1 MGRLALFLCN
11 IPAIRADVKTERVP
25 LPIAAKRIY
34 KSRRLQTMYQ
44 TASYTEPNVSVSVVD
59 RFATEPVTAIQ
70 VADEPLSEEE
80 LHTLF
85 EQAMSDR
92 LLAFGARLSRSSES
106 LTTLSEM
113 SGQRART
120 TAVESFP
127 STMPLK
133 LSAGIWWSLMN

>member
-1 MGRLALFLCN
+1 
-11 IPAIRADVKTERVP
+11 
-25 LPIAAKRIY
+25 
-34 KSRRLQTMYQ
+34 MYQ
-44 TASYTEPNVSVSVVD
+44 TASYTEPNVSVSVVVD

-106 LTTLSEM
+106 LTTPSEM

-133 LSAGIWWSLMN
+133 LSAGIRWSLMNQGWQQVLIQVNLALMLVMGGFDLMGLLVLHMR